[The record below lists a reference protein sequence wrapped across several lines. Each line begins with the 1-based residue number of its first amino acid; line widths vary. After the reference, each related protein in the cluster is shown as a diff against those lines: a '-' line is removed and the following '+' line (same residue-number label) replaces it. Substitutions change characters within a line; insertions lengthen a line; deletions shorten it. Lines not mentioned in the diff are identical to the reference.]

1 MGRLLF
7 PAFLDLAGRR
17 VLVVGAGRVA
27 SAKIL
32 RLLDAGADV
41 VVVAPDV
48 AREVEGL
55 PLEIR
60 RRPFNSEDLAG
71 MWYVV
76 SAAPPDVNADV
87 VREATA
93 RGIFVNAV
101 DDPPNATAFAGSVF
115 TRGPVTV
122 ALSTGGEAPALARVL
137 REALETLVGRNVED
151 WTALA
156 STLRREWK
164 RDGVPMAARRDAL
177 LAALA
182 HLHRDQGS
190 EASPRTSGMGFVS
203 LVGAGPGDPE
213 LLTRKAARR
222 LAEADLVLYDA
233 LVSSAIVSIATH
245 AQQIMVG
252 RRKGSETMGQEAITR
267 TLIRAARRGKR
278 VVRLK
283 GGDPFV
289 FGRGGEEAYALK
301 AAGVPFE
308 VVPGISSAF
317 AAAAAADIP
326 VTHRGVSGTVLVT
339 TGHDIERFARTV
351 GSVDPNETTLVV
363 MMGTSHRT
371 EIAEALAAAG
381 WRSSV
386 PAAIVRDATLPQ
398 QSVWSGTIGTLALAP
413 ESAAPGTIV
422 IGRVVGLRQ
431 TAAVAFVQVGDAAR
445 ATPLRVGVEAGF
457 QALSNANRR
466 TTH

>member
-32 RLLDAGADV
+32 RLLDADADV
-41 VVVAPDV
+41 VVVAPAV
-48 AREVEGL
+48 TPEVESL
-55 PLEIR
+55 PVEIR
-60 RRPFNSEDLAG
+60 RRPFHPDDLVG

-76 SAAPPDVNADV
+76 SAAPAEINANV

-93 RGIFVNAV
+93 RGVFVNAV

-137 REALETLVGRNVED
+137 REALEKLVGRNVED

-164 RDGVPMAARRDAL
+164 RGGVPMDARRDAL

-182 HLHRDQGS
+182 QLHTDQSS
-190 EASPRTSGMGFVS
+190 EASSPVPARVGFVS

-233 LVSSAIVSIATH
+233 LVSNAIVSLATH

-252 RRKGSETMGQEAITR
+252 RRRGSETMGQEAITR

-289 FGRGGEEAYALK
+289 FGRGGEEALALK

-308 VVPGISSAF
+308 VVPGVSSAI
-317 AAAAAADIP
+317 AAPGAADIP
-326 VTHRGVSGTVLVT
+326 VTHRGVSGTLLVT
-339 TGHDIERFARTV
+339 TGHDIDRFASTV
-351 GSVDPNETTLVV
+351 GAVDPDGTTLVV

-381 WRSSV
+381 WRPSM

-398 QSVWSGTIGTLALAP
+398 QSVWTGTVGTLAMAP
-413 ESAAPGTIV
+413 EDTAPGTIV
-422 IGRVVGLRQ
+422 IGRVVALRQ
-431 TAAVAFVQVGDAAR
+431 QLAGASESPLPRDVVVGLGAR
-445 ATPLRVGVEAGF
+445 PASA
-457 QALSNANRR
+457 QR